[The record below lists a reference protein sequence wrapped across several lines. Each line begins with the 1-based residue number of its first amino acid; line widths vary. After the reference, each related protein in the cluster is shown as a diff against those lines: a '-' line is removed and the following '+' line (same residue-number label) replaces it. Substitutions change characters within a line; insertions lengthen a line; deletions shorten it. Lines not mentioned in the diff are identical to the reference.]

1 MRGGAVWLTPQS
13 QISFDT
19 EQTCILALANIH
31 HVVPATPM
39 QQKPNGTSE
48 PHIEPLKGVI
58 QRCGLARNWAN
69 IDQAIVV
76 TRGVGGVVSV
86 KNDMRV
92 K

>member
-1 MRGGAVWLTPQS
+1 
-13 QISFDT
+13 
-19 EQTCILALANIH
+19 
-31 HVVPATPM
+31 M
-39 QQKPNGTSE
+39 QQKSNGTSE